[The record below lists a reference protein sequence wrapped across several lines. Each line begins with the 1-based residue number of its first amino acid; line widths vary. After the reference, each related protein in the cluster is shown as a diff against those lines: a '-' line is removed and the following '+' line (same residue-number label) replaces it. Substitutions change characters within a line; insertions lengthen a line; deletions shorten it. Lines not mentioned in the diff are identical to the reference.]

1 MTMLERLQKVQEY
14 LNGTESAK
22 FLDYYYAEH
31 YSGYLCI
38 VEDEDVGCL
47 HLVNG
52 KVDNVSVGWP
62 ENGEQMIGVGGPKE
76 LWDHIGDY
84 YQRSVHT
91 MNVRFANDPRWKQYG
106 PDLLNRQFNG
116 PLNQACRVY
125 SYVREGAELYYDH
138 PKRDADRPLD
148 EVIDYVRGFY
158 INVNGVKI
166 YVETNDGPTDKA
178 TIIALHTAGRENR
191 QYHDLMRL
199 FKDKY
204 RIYAPDQPG
213 HGKSMPLPGNVV
225 TDNNEDYVKWI
236 WDITCKLG
244 VKDPIYM
251 GCSMSGGITYYMALE
266 HPDAVRGCICMQG
279 NDNTKIGAANNLI
292 GLLTHP
298 ANNVGATQRD
308 FSDSM
313 IGHRTAQSRKDFIQ
327 WGVMCEISTL
337 KKGDFMECYNLDI
350 SDRVHEIKCPVCIIE
365 GDEDTAYTVEMAKG
379 TMQRLTGCE
388 NKRLEVVEGY
398 GHFIAVENPE
408 RVAEIVDNFISSFA
422 D

>member
-1 MTMLERLQKVQEY
+1 MDMIERLKKVQEY
-14 LNGTESAK
+14 LNGSEKEK
-22 FLDYYYAEH
+22 FLGYYYAEH
-31 YSGYLCI
+31 YTGNLCI
-38 VEDEDVGCL
+38 VEEGEVGCL
-47 HLVNG
+47 HLTNG
-52 KVDNVSVGWP
+52 HVDKVSIGWP
-62 ENGEQMIGVGGPKE
+62 EESEQMIGVGGPSA
-76 LWDHIGDY
+76 LWDHISDY

-91 MNVRFANDPRWKQYG
+91 MNVRFAKDPEWKQYG

-116 PLNQACRVY
+116 PLNHACRVY
-125 SYVREGAELYYDH
+125 SYVRNGEELYCDH
-138 PKRDADRPLD
+138 PQRDPDKPLD
-148 EVIDYVRGFY
+148 EEIDYVRGFY

-166 YVETNDGPTDKA
+166 YVETNDGPTDKG

-191 QYHDLMRL
+191 QYHDLMKL
-199 FKDKY
+199 FRNKY

-225 TDNNEDYVKWI
+225 TENNEDYVKWI

-266 HPDAVRGCICMQG
+266 HPEAVRGCICMQG
-279 NDNTKIGAANNLI
+279 NDNTKINAANNLI

-313 IGHRTAQSRKDFIQ
+313 IGHKTAQNRKEFIQ

-337 KKGDFMECYNLDI
+337 KRGDFLECYNLDI

-379 TMQRLTGCE
+379 TMSRLTGCE

-408 RVAEIVDNFISSFA
+408 QVAEIVDRFISSFA